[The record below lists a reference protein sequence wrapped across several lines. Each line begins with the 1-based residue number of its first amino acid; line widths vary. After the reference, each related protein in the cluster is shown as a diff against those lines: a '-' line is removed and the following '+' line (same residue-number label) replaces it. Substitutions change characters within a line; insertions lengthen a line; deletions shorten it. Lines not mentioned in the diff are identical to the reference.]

1 MSHFSISHL
10 TLRTGT
16 SSSLWATSSGKPAS
30 VFSKSFPRIFTP
42 WAATTSLC
50 FSYWFWK
57 REYTLATSPR
67 SCYTAIRSRPELLK
81 ILPPASTED
90 RRTVKS
96 SSPHPSVILCL
107 LHIPDMHVCLCLS
120 ARSSP
125 ITFWEG
131 KSRCS
136 SREPSKAEIPRAFL

>member
-16 SSSLWATSSGKPAS
+16 SSSLWATSSGKPAN

-57 REYTLATSPR
+57 REYTLATSPH
-67 SCYTAIRSRPELLK
+67 SCYTAIQSRPELLK

-96 SSPHPSVILCL
+96 SSPHSSVILCL
-107 LHIPDMHVCLCLS
+107 LHIPDMHVCLYAPLPS
-120 ARSSP
+120 HFGRGRA
-125 ITFWEG
+125 G
-131 KSRCS
+131 AAAG
-136 SREPSKAEIPRAFL
+136 EPSKAEIPRTFL